1 MFTEEK
7 MTVNNNR
14 DLKGNSLIECIDNYT
29 VIDIETTGLDPKIN
43 KIIELAAL
51 KVQDNQ
57 VIDTFSCLINPEV
70 EIDNFITKLTGIS
83 QDMVKDAPV
92 LDDVLQKFLDFIGED
107 VIIGHNVNFD
117 INFIYDNSMLLLNKA
132 VENNYIDT
140 LRISRLNNN
149 VENHKLQ
156 TMANYY
162 NIDYTNAHR
171 ALKDCYI
178 TKELYSCLKNEISKT
193 NEQRNK
199 IVDNFVIPKENPFF
213 NKKIVIKGVIKNYGY
228 EFIEKIALK
237 CKASRVGNIFYN
249 NTDILILSNG
259 MYKKYSTLPNN
270 QVGAVILK
278 ARELV
283 KDGKLTVLS
292 EQDFLK
298 LNNIKVLLS
307 ISAKEQTNISAKDI
321 LATTNEINKN
331 NFFYGKECVFTGTFE
346 KLSRKECMQIIANL
360 GGKNRDT
367 VTRDTKYL
375 ILGNNDYNPILRGKK
390 SNKLIK
396 AENAKLNGQ
405 DIDIISEN
413 VFYDLIEEFLD

>member
-237 CKASRVGNIFYN
+237 CKEYGVKVVVNSGAHMTTKIGDHGVTLKMMEEIGKQKGLVINASVKNLKEYFRNRPSGR
-249 NTDILILSNG
+249 G
-259 MYKKYSTLPNN
+259 M
-270 QVGAVILK
+270 
-278 ARELV
+278 EL
-283 KDGKLTVLS
+283 
-292 EQDFLK
+292 
-298 LNNIKVLLS
+298 
-307 ISAKEQTNISAKDI
+307 
-321 LATTNEINKN
+321 
-331 NFFYGKECVFTGTFE
+331 
-346 KLSRKECMQIIANL
+346 
-360 GGKNRDT
+360 
-367 VTRDTKYL
+367 
-375 ILGNNDYNPILRGKK
+375 
-390 SNKLIK
+390 
-396 AENAKLNGQ
+396 
-405 DIDIISEN
+405 
-413 VFYDLIEEFLD
+413 